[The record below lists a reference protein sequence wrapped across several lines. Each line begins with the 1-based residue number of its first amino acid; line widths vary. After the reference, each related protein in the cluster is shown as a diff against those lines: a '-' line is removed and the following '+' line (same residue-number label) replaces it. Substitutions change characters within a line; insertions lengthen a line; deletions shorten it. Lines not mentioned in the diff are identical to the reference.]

1 MEARPETSTPID
13 YIALTRDRY
22 DLLGYPPYQWAKLT
36 DTPPWT
42 PLARPLAESTV
53 ALIGSGGAYREGQTA
68 FHWKDDTGVR
78 RIPSADPATDIRVT
92 HFAYDLEP
100 AREDPNIVFPV
111 DRLPRHWGA
120 WVASTPSVGPP
131 RNWPQPLLLRLRPW
145 TSTWPCWCPSDRS
158 VTRPWVW

>member
-1 MEARPETSTPID
+1 MEVRPETSTPID

-22 DLLGYPPYQWAKLT
+22 DLLGYPPYQWAELT

-42 PLARPLAESTV
+42 PLTRPLAESTV

-100 AREDPNIVFPV
+100 AQGGPEHRVPRGPACASLV
-111 DRLPRHWGA
+111 DEGVIGGLSSHGTGVHGWD
-120 WVASTPSVGPP
+120 
-131 RNWPQPLLLRLRPW
+131 LLR
-145 TSTWPCWCPSDRS
+145 PSGHRG
-158 VTRPWVW
+158 TGPHRRR